1 MQGSLRSIHRC
12 SGASAVHRSLGAI
25 HGSTAVSGSH
35 STVSLCSP
43 KRMEDH
49 GVGLIK
55 NVKLLIIKRQFTH
68 KNGHYLLKIKIGA
81 ANENMQCVAMFL
93 YQRLWE

>member
-55 NVKLLIIKRQFTH
+55 NVKLLIIKGSLH
-68 KNGHYLLKIKIGA
+68 IKMETI
-81 ANENMQCVAMFL
+81 C
-93 YQRLWE
+93 